1 MPITIEGAGTISGL
15 STGGLPN
22 GSVAQAD
29 LASGVAGNGP
39 AFRARLASNQTVTNL
54 VTTKASLTV
63 EDYDTANCYDTS
75 LNRFTPNVAG
85 YYMIIAKLYMEAASA
100 LQGGFLHIYKNGSS
114 VSLSGI
120 ADSSATLS
128 AAAFTTSELVYM
140 NGTTDYVEMWAVVYG
155 STPRFEADASAT
167 ALTGFL
173 VRAA

>member
-29 LASGVAGNGP
+29 LAAGVAGNGP
-39 AFRARLASNQTVTNL
+39 AFRARIASNLTVTNL
-54 VTTKASLTV
+54 VNTKAPLTV
-63 EDYDTANCYDTS
+63 EDYDTANCFDTS

-85 YYMIIAKLYMEAASA
+85 YYMITAKLYMEAASA
-100 LQGGFLHIYKNGSS
+100 LQGGFLYIYKNGSS
-114 VSLSGI
+114 VSMSGL
-120 ADSSATLS
+120 ADSSAALS
-128 AAAFTTSELVYM
+128 AAVFTTSELVYM

-155 STPRFEADASAT
+155 STPRFEADAAAT

-173 VRAA
+173 ARAA